1 MNFLEI
7 KDQKLSLEFKKK
19 GYLIKKIK
27 DLDSLKYIK
36 KKILVKLKKNI
47 KKKQSIKE
55 IDFLNKFHKY
65 SNSKDL
71 NKIRLNIFNKLN
83 EDLNFKK
90 SYFNISKNILDTLV
104 GNELVMQK
112 KINLSIQT
120 PNDKSSLLPVHADTW
135 SGLSP
140 FEVVV
145 WLPLVDCY
153 KTKSMYILQPKY
165 YKKFIKNMNKVKFS
179 NSERIF
185 SSIKKDIDW
194 LDIKFGEVLI
204 FNQQLPHGNV
214 PNIERDTRWSMNCRF
229 KSIFSPYADK
239 KIGEF
244 YEPITLRPITELGFK
259 YQLPKFK

>member
-1 MNFLEI
+1 MNFLDL
-7 KDQKLSLEFKKK
+7 KDKKLSSELKNK
-19 GYLIKKIK
+19 GYIIIKAE
-27 DLDSLKYIK
+27 DLNSLNYIK
-36 KKILVKLKKNI
+36 KKISAEIKKNI
-47 KKKQSIKE
+47 KKKSLKK
-55 IDFLNKFHKY
+55 IDYLNKFHNY
-65 SNSKDL
+65 INSKDL
-71 NKIRLNIFNKLN
+71 NKTRLNIFNKIN
-83 EDLNFKK
+83 EDINFKK
-90 SYFNISKNILDTLV
+90 SYFNICKKLLESIV

-120 PNDKSSLLPVHADTW
+120 PKDKSSLLPVHADTW

-165 YKKFIKNMNKVKFS
+165 YKKFIKNIKKKKFT
-179 NSERIF
+179 NSEKIF

-214 PNIERDTRWSMNCRF
+214 PNIEKDTRWSMNSRF

-244 YEPITLRPITELGFK
+244 YEPITLRPMSELGFDYK
-259 YQLPKFK
+259 LPKLR

>member
-1 MNFLEI
+1 MNFLDL
-7 KDQKLSLEFKKK
+7 KDKKLSAEFKKK
-19 GYLIKKIK
+19 GYLIIK
-27 DLDSLKYIK
+27 AEDFNSLNYIK
-36 KKILVKLKKNI
+36 KSITNEIKKNI
-47 KKKQSIKE
+47 KIKSLKK
-55 IDFLNKFHKY
+55 IDYLNKFH
-65 SNSKDL
+65 NHINAKDL
-71 NKIRLNIFNKLN
+71 NKIRLNIFNKIN

-90 SYFNISKNILDTLV
+90 SYFNTSKKLLESIV

-120 PNDKSSLLPVHADTW
+120 PKDKSSLLPVHADTW

-165 YKKFIKNMNKVKFS
+165 YKKFIKNMKKTTFS
-179 NSERIF
+179 NSEKIF

-214 PNIERDTRWSMNCRF
+214 PNIEKDTRWSMNCRF

-244 YEPITLRPITELGFK
+244 YEPITLRPMSELGFDYK
-259 YQLPKFK
+259 LPKLK

>member
-1 MNFLEI
+1 MNFLDL
-7 KDQKLSLEFKKK
+7 KDKKLSSELKNK
-19 GYLIKKIK
+19 GYIIIKAE
-27 DLDSLKYIK
+27 DLNSLNYIK
-36 KKILVKLKKNI
+36 KKISAEIKKNI
-47 KKKQSIKE
+47 KKKSLKK
-55 IDFLNKFHKY
+55 IDYLNKFHNY
-65 SNSKDL
+65 INSKDL
-71 NKIRLNIFNKLN
+71 NKTRLNIFNKIN
-83 EDLNFKK
+83 EDINFKK
-90 SYFNISKNILDTLV
+90 SYFNICKKLLESIV

-120 PNDKSSLLPVHADTW
+120 PKDKSSLLPVHADTW

-165 YKKFIKNMNKVKFS
+165 YKKFIKNIKKKKFT
-179 NSERIF
+179 NSEKIF

-214 PNIERDTRWSMNCRF
+214 PNIEKDTRWSMNCRF

-244 YEPITLRPITELGFK
+244 YEPITLRPMSELGFDYK
-259 YQLPKFK
+259 LPKLR